1 MPVIR
6 SKPFTTEILYP
17 LKTRRINP
25 PFPEGGNDRWETP
38 RQLPLIESIENLLVK
53 IESERNFLRDLKL
66 GNAPIKT

>member
-1 MPVIR
+1 MPIMR

-25 PFPEGGNDRWETP
+25 PFPEGATTDGKHATTP
-38 RQLPLIESIENLLVK
+38 LVESIENLLVK